1 MSNEELIERAASI
14 AESKRIKDFFIGDV
28 GCALETDSGHI
39 YLGVC
44 TDVA

>member
-1 MSNEELIERAASI
+1 MSNEELIEIAASI
-14 AESKRIKDFFIGDV
+14 VESMRIKDFLIGDV
-28 GCALETDSGHI
+28 GCALESDSGHI